1 MSLSIGI
8 VGLPNVGKST
18 LFNALTQK
26 SVPAENYPFCTID
39 PSVGIVRV
47 PDERL
52 AKLSALSESERTL
65 PAVIE
70 FVDIAGL
77 VAGAAEGEG
86 LGNKFLS
93 NIRETD
99 AIAQVVRIF
108 EDPEIHHVSGSI
120 DPMRDVGV
128 INLELVLAD
137 LETVTKR
144 KVAVERDAKRGE
156 KDAKV
161 ELDLVSRFE
170 EVLSE
175 GALASTLDLT
185 EEEEKIAKHFHLL
198 TKKPIL
204 YVLNTQTKE
213 GVDMSEVNSKIQE
226 FKDFAKDSQAKTV
239 VVDAG
244 LEGEF
249 ATLSKEEREEMR
261 KDFGAEGTGI
271 DALIVEGY
279 KLLDLISFFTTGE
292 KESRAWTIARGSTAP
307 IAGSAI
313 HSDFQ
318 DKFIRAEVIF
328 WEKLLEAGSYAV
340 ARERG
345 WVRTEGKTYIVED
358 GDVMEFRI

>member
-1 MSLSIGI
+1 M
-8 VGLPNVGKST
+8 GKST

-52 AKLSALSESERTL
+52 QKLAELSKSLETI
-65 PAVIE
+65 PAVVE

-86 LGNKFLS
+86 LGNKFLA

-108 EDPEIHHVSGSI
+108 EDPEVHHVSGSI

-137 LETVTKR
+137 LETVSKR
-144 KVAVERDAKRGE
+144 KAAVLKDAKRGLLARNAQARE
-156 KDAKV
+156 KEAKV
-161 ELDLVSRFE
+161 ELS
-170 EVLSE
+170 VLEKIEPVLLDSKMASE
-175 GALASTLDLT
+175 AILS
-185 EEEEKIAKHFHLL
+185 EEEEKVARHLHLL
-198 TKKPIL
+198 TRKPML
-204 YVLNTQTKE
+204 YVLNVQAGKLTLDEAEQK
-213 GVDMSEVNSKIQE
+213 KIEE
-226 FKDFAKDSQAKTV
+226 FKKFAEESGAKTV

-249 ATLSKEEREEMR
+249 AGLSHSEREEMR
-261 KDFGAEGTGI
+261 KEFGAEGTGI
-271 DALIVEGY
+271 DALIVESY
-279 KLLDLISFFTTGE
+279 KLLDLISYFTTGE
-292 KESRAWTIARGSTAP
+292 KETRAWTIRRASTAP
-307 IAGSAI
+307 EAGAAI
-313 HSDFQ
+313 HSDFE

-328 WEKLLEAGSYAV
+328 WEKLLEAGSYAS
-340 ARERG
+340 AREKG
-345 WVRTEGKTYIVED
+345 WVRTEGKQYVIED
-358 GDVMEFRI
+358 GDVVEFRI